1 MSRWRSRAAQTEAY
15 HRRPSVGSAFHSSE
29 RIEEVTQVLGD
40 CSAPGQVFIRDRG
53 RAHRNDDRPDILML
67 PELSRIGPLRLHQS
81 VPLSSGLQPFLSLAY
96 GRHGCSPVLEGSIT
110 QDAPPFM
117 PHCKHKALMKPERR
131 EAFPCFGPG
140 PCKRTVPFC
149 EGFQISAGRDGAPR
163 PSWLTRLARRQPA
176 PRAVGLAPASR
187 NSNPA
192 QAPATEGTT
201 KKSQTCASAFPPTR
215 TAGPKAAGRVHRV
228 ADDRRKDNRPCAASS
243 S

>member
-1 MSRWRSRAAQTEAY
+1 MTSEDQTLLYKAAADPNGQIALKRSRCGEWHADRDRLDVLAGAVTCSLWVREWARILEGRSPSGRSRRLDEPSPTMPVQPYGAEPTTDESVAQPCSAD
-15 HRRPSVGSAFHSSE
+15 RGVPSAPVSRVRVHSSE

-117 PHCKHKALMKPERR
+117 PHCS
-131 EAFPCFGPG
+131 
-140 PCKRTVPFC
+140 T
-149 EGFQISAGRDGAPR
+149 R
-163 PSWLTRLARRQPA
+163 P
-176 PRAVGLAPASR
+176 
-187 NSNPA
+187 
-192 QAPATEGTT
+192 
-201 KKSQTCASAFPPTR
+201 
-215 TAGPKAAGRVHRV
+215 
-228 ADDRRKDNRPCAASS
+228 
-243 S
+243 